1 MDPGEHLMNTTHAHA
16 TAALSQPQSPSAMSP
31 RTRKLLHGPI
41 VPTLLGMAWPN
52 ILVMSAQASTGL
64 IETWW
69 VSHLGSDA
77 LTGMALVFPGF
88 MMMQMISGGAMGGG
102 ISSAIARALGGGR
115 RHDADALVLHAVL
128 INGALGLFFS
138 ALMLTFGRP
147 LYAAMGG
154 RGGSLEAAMLY
165 SNVVFGGTVLVWL
178 MNALASII
186 RGTGNMFIPALA
198 ICIGVVLL
206 VPLSP
211 VLIFGFGPI
220 PALGIEGGAA
230 AVLLTNV
237 LTGGILA
244 WYILAGRSVVRVRR
258 TGLQWRMLAD
268 ILRVGAVGSI
278 STLQTSLTILLTT
291 ALVGAASGPEGVAG
305 YGTGGRLEYLLIPV
319 AFGFGGPMVA
329 LVGTNIGAGQ
339 PERALRIALTGGA
352 LAFLLTE
359 SIGVVASIWPAAW
372 LGLFGHD
379 PRMLEI
385 GTLYLRTVGPA
396 YGFFGLGL
404 SLYFASQGAGRLM
417 WPLIAGLCRM
427 LIAVGGG
434 GLALHWTGSL
444 HWMFGF
450 LALALVAYGAIL
462 ATAVH
467 AGVWF
472 RQGHRSRR
480 SGRPPTAPVSAQG
493 RSPAPD
499 DRPHLSAQAGV

>member
-1 MDPGEHLMNTTHAHA
+1 MSTTA
-16 TAALSQPQSPSAMSP
+16 TVAAGPQHTLSP
-31 RTRKLLHGPI
+31 RTSKLLQGAI

-102 ISSAIARALGGGR
+102 ISSAIARALGSGR
-115 RHDADALVLHAVL
+115 RHDADALVLHAML

-138 ALMLTFGRP
+138 AMLLMFGRP
-147 LYAAMGG
+147 LYAVMGG
-154 RGGSLEAAMLY
+154 RDGSLEAAMLY
-165 SNVVFGGTVLVWL
+165 SNVVFGGTVVVWL
-178 MNALASII
+178 MNALASVI
-186 RGTGNMFIPALA
+186 RGTGNMFVPAMA
-198 ICIGVVLL
+198 ICLSVVLL

-211 VLIFGFGPI
+211 ALIFGFGPI
-220 PALGIEGGAA
+220 PAMGIEGGAA
-230 AVLLTNV
+230 AVLLTNALAAMV
-237 LTGGILA
+237 LG
-244 WYILAGRSVVRVRR
+244 WYILARRSVVQVRWS
-258 TGLQWRMLAD
+258 GLQWRMLAD

-291 ALVGAASGPEGVAG
+291 ALVGAAAGPDGVAG
-305 YGTGGRLEYLLIPV
+305 YGTGGRLEYLLIPI

-359 SIGVVASIWPAAW
+359 TIGIAASIWPYAW

-379 PRMLEI
+379 PQMLRI
-385 GTLYLRTVGPA
+385 GAAYLRMVGPA

-404 SLYFASQGAGRLM
+404 SLYFASQGAGRLL
-417 WPLIAGLCRM
+417 WPLLAGLCRM

-434 GLALHWTGSL
+434 ALALHLTGSVQWL
-444 HWMFGF
+444 FGF
-450 LALALVAYGAIL
+450 LALALVLYGSIL
-462 ATAVH
+462 AAAVH
-467 AGVWF
+467 SGVWF
-472 RQGHRSRR
+472 RSKSRGPR
-480 SGRPPTAPVSAQG
+480 SAQPV
-493 RSPAPD
+493 RSALAS
-499 DRPHLSAQAGV
+499 RCVGLSTTGQT

>member
-1 MDPGEHLMNTTHAHA
+1 MN
-16 TAALSQPQSPSAMSP
+16 P
-31 RTRKLLHGPI
+31 RTRKLLQGAI

-88 MMMQMISGGAMGGG
+88 MMMTMIAGGSMGGG

-115 RHDADALVLHAVL
+115 RQDADALVIHAIL
-128 INGALGLFFS
+128 INGVLGLCFS
-138 ALMLTFGRP
+138 ALLLLFGRP

-154 RGGSLEAAMLY
+154 TGGSLDAAMLY
-165 SNVVFGGTVLVWL
+165 SNVVFGGTILVWL
-178 MNALASII
+178 MNAFAAVI
-186 RGTGNMFIPALA
+186 RGTGNMFIPAMA

-206 VPLSP
+206 IPLSP
-211 VLIFGFGPI
+211 ALIFGYGPI
-220 PALGIEGGAA
+220 PALGIEGGGV
-230 AVLLTNV
+230 AVLLTTAM
-237 LTGGILA
+237 TGGVLA
-244 WYILAGRSVVRVRR
+244 WYVLSGRSVVRLRWS
-258 TGLQWRMLAD
+258 GLRWAMMSD
-268 ILRVGAVGSI
+268 ILRVGAVGAV

-291 ALVGAASGPEGVAG
+291 ALVGAAAGPDGVAG

-339 PERALRIALTGGA
+339 TARALRIALTGGA

-359 SIGVVASIWPAAW
+359 SIGIVAAIWPYAW

-385 GTLYLRTVGPA
+385 GAAYLRSVGPT
-396 YGFFGLGL
+396 YGFFGMGL

-417 WPLIAGLCRM
+417 WPLLAGLCRM
-427 LIAVGGG
+427 VIAIGGG
-434 GLALHWTGSL
+434 GLALHLTGSL
-444 HWMFGF
+444 TWLFGF
-450 LALALVAYGAIL
+450 LAVALVVYGTML
-462 ATAVH
+462 VTAVK

-472 RQGHRSRR
+472 RKKPAVYAGEAVAK
-480 SGRPPTAPVSAQG
+480 PTARMGTATTAEV
-493 RSPAPD
+493 
-499 DRPHLSAQAGV
+499 

>member
-1 MDPGEHLMNTTHAHA
+1 MSTHIDVDADLPRPA
-16 TAALSQPQSPSAMSP
+16 PAMSP
-31 RTRKLLHGPI
+31 RTHKLLHGAI

-88 MMMQMISGGAMGGG
+88 MMMTMIAGGAMGGG

-115 RHDADALVLHAVL
+115 RHDADALVMHAIL
-128 INGALGLFFS
+128 INGALGLLFS
-138 ALMLTFGRP
+138 ALLLMFGRP

-154 RGGSLEAAMLY
+154 RDGSLNAAMLY

-178 MNALASII
+178 MNALASVI
-186 RGTGNMFIPALA
+186 RGTGNMFIPAMA
-198 ICIGVVLL
+198 ICVGVVLL

-220 PALGIEGGAA
+220 PAMGIEGGGV
-230 AVLLTNV
+230 AVLLTTA
-237 LTGGILA
+237 LTGTMLG
-244 WYILAGRSVVRVRR
+244 WYILAGHSVVRVRWA
-258 TGLQWRMLAD
+258 GLRWSMLSD

-291 ALVGAASGPEGVAG
+291 ALVGAAAGPAGVAG

-359 SIGVVASIWPAAW
+359 AIGVTASIWPYAW

-379 PRMLEI
+379 PEMLEI
-385 GTLYLRTVGPA
+385 GAAYLRTVGPA

-404 SLYFASQGAGRLM
+404 SLYFASQGAGRLL
-417 WPLIAGLCRM
+417 WPLLAGLCRM

-434 GLALHWTGSL
+434 GLALRWTGSL
-444 HWMFGF
+444 EWMFGF
-450 LALALVAYGAIL
+450 LALALVTYGAIL

-467 AGVWF
+467 SGVWF
-472 RQGHRSRR
+472 RGKRQMY
-480 SGRPPTAPVSAQG
+480 AAKPVGQPSA
-493 RSPAPD
+493 
-499 DRPHLSAQAGV
+499 AGVRLSTMGQT